1 MYHGSRAIVTV
12 RFGNTIPR
20 RAALARLV
28 TPWEDETVDWKN
40 RIVENRRVRLEE
52 LHAHPLNWRLHGRA
66 QHQALGQVLDQV
78 GLVQEIVI
86 NRRSQEMGWPEGS
99 MPVLVDGHLRL
110 ELAREHGE
118 SELPAVI
125 VDLAEEE
132 ERLVLA
138 TLDPIGAMAQA
149 NAQRLVELLSN
160 LPPQEGAL
168 ADLLEAPLLDDLPPA
183 VLAKPTRTF
192 IFRLDDEKGAEVDAA
207 FERART
213 EKQDDNAIFHALVT
227 R

>member
-1 MYHGSRAIVTV
+1 
-12 RFGNTIPR
+12 
-20 RAALARLV
+20 
-28 TPWEDETVDWKN
+28 
-40 RIVENRRVRLEE
+40 
-52 LHAHPLNWRLHGRA
+52 
-66 QHQALGQVLDQV
+66 
-78 GLVQEIVI
+78 
-86 NRRSQEMGWPEGS
+86 